1 MEQPTN
7 MVVVDG
13 PGVVIEPDAIDQ
25 LSRVARFADCVRA
38 VGMPD
43 LHPGPGIPI
52 GAVVALRTVDPSLV
66 GGDAGCGV
74 RMVVHDRIKASGDAL
89 ERRILEA
96 TDGPALPDVDLEAAL
111 DAVWHHGPAGLAGIA
126 GVPDD
131 LAEIAA
137 TIPRDLPLDRPVPEE
152 MRVLADAF
160 GTIGGGNHFLELSKV
175 GEIIDRE
182 AARRLNLGRG
192 SYVVLAHSGSRG
204 LGRILALRWPSV
216 TTETVGA
223 YLTELEGVVRF
234 ARANRMVLTHRMSRA
249 VGMSRRVA
257 GVLDLVHNTVIPG
270 DVDGPA
276 WIHRKGAAP
285 ANADELTVVLG
296 SRGAPSWLL
305 CGAGCDGTLCS
316 VAHGAGRRITRGDA
330 KGRIRARYKRTELTR
345 TDLGSRV
352 ICDEPDLLYEEHPD
366 VYKPIE
372 GVVDAVEAWGIARRV
387 ASLVPVVTVKR

>member
-1 MEQPTN
+1 MEQQTN

-13 PGVVIEPDAIDQ
+13 PGVLIEPEARDQ
-25 LSRVARFADCVRA
+25 LARVAGFPGCVRA

-96 TDGPALPDVDLEAAL
+96 TDGPALPDVDLGAAL
-111 DAVWHHGPAGLAGIA
+111 ERIWHHGPAGLADID

-131 LAEIAA
+131 LAEAA
-137 TIPRDLPLDRPVPEE
+137 AAVPRLAPLALPLPED
-152 MRVLADAF
+152 MRVLAEAL

-175 GEIIDRE
+175 GRVVDRE
-182 AARRLNLGRG
+182 AADRLGLHRD

-204 LGRILALRWPSV
+204 LGRILALRWPSA
-216 TTETVGA
+216 TEQTAAA
-223 YLTELEGVVRF
+223 YLVELEGVVRF
-234 ARANRMVLTHRMSRA
+234 ARTNRLVLTHRMSRA
-249 VGMSRRVA
+249 VGMSRRIA
-257 GVLDLVHNTVIPG
+257 GVLDLVHNTVVPG
-270 DVDGPA
+270 EVEGPA

-285 ANADELTVVLG
+285 AGPDELTVVLG
-296 SRGAPSWLL
+296 SRDAESWLM

-316 VAHGAGRRITRGDA
+316 VAHGAGRRITRSDA
-330 KGRIRARYKRTELTR
+330 KGRLRARYRRSELGRTA
-345 TDLGSRV
+345 LGGRV
-352 ICDEPDLLYEEHPD
+352 ICDEPDLLYEEHPE

-372 GVVDAVEAWGIARRV
+372 SVVDAIEAWKMARRV